1 MISHHWTAIIAAVL
15 GSVPFLV
22 VPVLTLLALR
32 GWAKR
37 WGQELPRWRGALGL
51 TSIVVTLLGWLIL
64 LLLPLADRI
73 GLKTNSFSL
82 DWIPPIAFLELA
94 GTCLAF
100 ELSAASSNE
109 AIVAGLFIVASSL
122 TIVQSFRLI
131 CSPR

>member
-1 MISHHWTAIIAAVL
+1 MISHHWTSIIAAVL

-73 GLKTNSFSL
+73 GLKTNSFSP
-82 DWIPPIAFLELA
+82 DWVPPIAFLVLA

-100 ELSAASSNE
+100 ALRGASRIE
-109 AIVAGLFIVASSL
+109 AIVAGPPDVRSL
-122 TIVQSFRLI
+122 ANHRCVLKAN
-131 CSPR
+131 